1 MLEGRPV
8 PTSEGRKDGHRGT
21 KKPCVFHQPLR
32 ACNATAQ
39 EWSMILPSK
48 DSAIKDWG
56 NDVFNVFCLM
66 RLSRQ
71 GLFFF
76 FTVSMKMTKHLKSLM
91 FKNSKPQFPG
101 KLSFFF
107 FLTMWIGW
115 VITFDTI
122 MDPNS
127 ITGQSFP
134 E

>member
-1 MLEGRPV
+1 MGSSADVPGDLLGDPQHKQKAVWTGLWLRGATAEMLEGRPV

-32 ACNATAQ
+32 ACDAAAQ

-71 GLFFF
+71 GLTLFFF
-76 FTVSMKMTKHLKSLM
+76 FY
-91 FKNSKPQFPG
+91 
-101 KLSFFF
+101 SFHEN
-107 FLTMWIGW
+107 
-115 VITFDTI
+115 D
-122 MDPNS
+122 
-127 ITGQSFP
+127 
-134 E
+134 